1 MKTALT
7 LILQCVK
14 EVFKTKQ
21 SSINANGEIKLEKI
35 KKYSKVISFA
45 FFLLIL
51 VCIFGYFHFPF
62 TFGSDSWP
70 VKFLFEIFE
79 YIKNS

>member
-7 LILQCVK
+7 LILQCVRDM
-14 EVFKTKQ
+14 FKSKQ
-21 SSINANGEIKLEKI
+21 SSINTNGEIKLEKV

-45 FFLLIL
+45 FFLLIS
-51 VCIFGYFHFPF
+51 VCVFGYFHFPY

-79 YIKNS
+79 YIKNN